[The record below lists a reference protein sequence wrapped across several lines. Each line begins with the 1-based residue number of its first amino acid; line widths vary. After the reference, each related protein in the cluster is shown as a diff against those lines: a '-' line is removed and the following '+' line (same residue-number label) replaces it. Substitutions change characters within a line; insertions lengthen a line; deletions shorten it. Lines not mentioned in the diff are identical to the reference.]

1 MLSEYAPMR
10 NLDNHRYIGEAIQLL
25 QAKGERVR
33 VPLWFKVLDWFLA
46 LLYVSAVAFVLYSL
60 GKWLLNKITF

>member
-1 MLSEYAPMR
+1 MR

-46 LLYVSAVAFVLYSL
+46 TLYVSVLGFVIYKIGS
-60 GKWLLNKITF
+60 WLLSRIIF

>member
-1 MLSEYAPMR
+1 MR

-33 VPLWFKVLDWFLA
+33 VPLWFKVLDWFLT
-46 LLYVSAVAFVLYSL
+46 LVYVSALAFVLYYL

>member
-1 MLSEYAPMR
+1 MR

-33 VPLWFKVLDWFLA
+33 VPIWFKVVDVVFLLITLA
-46 LLYVSAVAFVLYSL
+46 IPITLLI
-60 GKWLLNKITF
+60 WLVRNL

>member
-1 MLSEYAPMR
+1 MR

-46 LLYVSAVAFVLYSL
+46 TLYVSALGFVIYKIGL
-60 GKWLLNKITF
+60 WLHSKITF

>member
-1 MLSEYAPMR
+1 MR

-46 LLYVSAVAFVLYSL
+46 MVYVSAFAFVLYSL

>member
-1 MLSEYAPMR
+1 MR
-10 NLDNHRYIGEAIQLL
+10 NLDNHRYISEAIQLL

-46 LLYVSAVAFVLYSL
+46 TVYVSALAFALYSL

>member
-1 MLSEYAPMR
+1 MR

-33 VPLWFKVLDWFLA
+33 VPLWFKVLDWFLT
-46 LLYVSAVAFVLYSL
+46 LVYVSVLAFVLYSI
-60 GKWLLNKITF
+60 GKWLIHKIYS

>member
-1 MLSEYAPMR
+1 MR

-46 LLYVSAVAFVLYSL
+46 VVYVLTLCFILYKSFE
-60 GKWLLNKITF
+60 WLIHKTSS

>member
-1 MLSEYAPMR
+1 MR

-25 QAKGERVR
+25 QAKGERVQ

-46 LLYVSAVAFVLYSL
+46 TLYVSVLGFVMYKIGS
-60 GKWLLNKITF
+60 WLLSRIIF